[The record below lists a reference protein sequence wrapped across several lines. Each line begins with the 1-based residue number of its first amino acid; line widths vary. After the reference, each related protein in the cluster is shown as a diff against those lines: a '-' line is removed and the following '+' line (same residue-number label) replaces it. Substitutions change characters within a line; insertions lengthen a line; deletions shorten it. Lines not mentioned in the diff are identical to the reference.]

1 MSQASTDSYDDS
13 SNYSSSIESYDSEE
27 NDNSNPD
34 RYYEENDNDNDIF
47 YNTSYCMG
55 HYISYEDRIRLF
67 YNGISTIPLE
77 DITDDLC
84 IQHINRWYNNE
95 YGFSALHYIPYS
107 VRSYRVSLYAVKFDI
122 SAIHDIPHRH
132 SNYYMWYEYIQL
144 DGSNLQNVPYD
155 FRTPEICMIGVDK
168 GNHIRSVPDSIVTYE
183 MYKRS
188 VIANKTNFIHI
199 PNYNITIELCYLFL
213 NSFSTVDKSVDKL
226 HNIKYNIMCLRFG
239 IYKISHTF
247 LNVELC
253 IIIVKI
259 FGTLLALLPLHL
271 RTYEV
276 CLAAINQ
283 DGMSIKYVPYDIVNL
298 KLYTLSIEKSMGYSI
313 DYILD
318 TCNNT
323 SVPKY
328 MIRNLIRQN
337 SISIDLD
344 Q

>member
-34 RYYEENDNDNDIF
+34 RYYEENDNDDNIH

-107 VRSYRVSLYAVKFDI
+107 VISYRVSLYAVKFDI

-144 DGSNLQNVPYD
+144 DGSNLQDVPYY
-155 FRTPEICMIGVDK
+155 FRTPEICMIGLDK

-199 PNYNITIELCYLFL
+199 PNNNITIELCYLFL
-213 NSFSTVDKSVDKL
+213 NSFSTVENSVDKSLDKSVDKL
-226 HNIKYNIMCLRFG
+226 HNIEDNIEDDIEYNIMYNIMCLRFG
-239 IYKISHTF
+239 IYKISDIF
-247 LNVELC
+247 LNAELC
-253 IIIVKI
+253 ITIVKI
-259 FGTLLALLPLHL
+259 SGTLLDLLPLHL

-283 DGMSIKYVPYDIVNL
+283 DEMSIKYVPSGVMNL
-298 KLYTLSIEKSMGYSI
+298 KL
-313 DYILD
+313 
-318 TCNNT
+318 
-323 SVPKY
+323 
-328 MIRNLIRQN
+328 
-337 SISIDLD
+337 
-344 Q
+344 